1 MIHGDCSRG
10 RCADSLPGAL
20 AIAFGLVWVDPSHFF
35 QEFLGIG
42 SLRVRAAR
50 PAVVGFLLFPRS
62 RGGRSV
68 DAFGELCVGIG
79 HGHYLRVIFRFRSNV
94 STSGALSM
102 AAL

>member
-10 RCADSLPGAL
+10 RCADSLTRAL
-20 AIAFGLVWVDPSHFF
+20 AIALGLVGINAPHLF
-35 QEFLGIG
+35 QQFLGI
-42 SLRVRAAR
+42 RRACIWTTRA
-50 PAVVGFLLFPRS
+50 AVVGFLLFPRS

-68 DAFGELCVGIG
+68 DAFGELCVGIA
-79 HGHYLRVIFRFRSNV
+79 HGLYLRVIFKLRSNV